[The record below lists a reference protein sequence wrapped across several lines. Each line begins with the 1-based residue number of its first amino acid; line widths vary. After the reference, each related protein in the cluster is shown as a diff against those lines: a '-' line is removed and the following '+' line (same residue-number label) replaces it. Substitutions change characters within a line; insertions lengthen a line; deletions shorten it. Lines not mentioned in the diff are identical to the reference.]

1 MIRHIKKTMRFAGL
15 ISVLAM
21 AVSCSNNTKKMAPS
35 DLAPP
40 MADIKEK
47 YLEMHGDVRLDPYY
61 WLNDRDDEEVID
73 YLEREN
79 DYHQRMTAHTKDFQ
93 KDLFQEMKSRIKED
107 DASVPYFYNGYF
119 YITRFEKGSE

>member
-1 MIRHIKKTMRFAGL
+1 MRFAGL

-21 AVSCSNNTKKMAPS
+21 AVSCSNNTKNGAS

-40 MADIKEK
+40 IADIKEK

-79 DYHQRMTAHTKDFQ
+79 DYRQRMTAHTKIF
-93 KDLFQEMKSRIKED
+93 
-107 DASVPYFYNGYF
+107 
-119 YITRFEKGSE
+119 KGFIQR